1 VGYIFLFYIF
11 YLGWRISKLFEL
23 KSDFSYLRIAAAPTV
38 GIVIFTPFLFI
49 LSYLLNQLFPSLNS
63 VLCAVLIFLSLSI
76 SSEFMLLRSRFRA
89 IRDYFDEIEPTLT
102 SFYFFKKHWVFLLSV
117 IISVAISAPI
127 FFNALYITDGNL
139 EMKGYMWSDM
149 TLHLGL
155 IASFAKGENIPP
167 EFIAYPFVPINYH
180 FLTHF
185 FVAVVSF
192 VGAEPVRLLN
202 LFNVINFIQISLIS
216 LLIGRRLFK
225 SDGAGILGF
234 VLFCFGSSLALWSF
248 LWQHMNQGDLMAAL
262 LGFKGWMWQVVFE
275 MWGLFNFNVYINQRH
290 FPFGIAA
297 FGIFFYLLA
306 CFTLFDDLKTR
317 GKWPFVLT
325 GLLIGLMP
333 YFHMPTA
340 VSACFLV
347 LMCFILSNKNR
358 KDIFLTGIVA
368 GILFLPQAL
377 MWKYGVSTL
386 LSNYPKVK
394 IGYEIGRMAPVA
406 ISVYYWKILGFK
418 IVAILAGFF
427 LSCRKG
433 RILFITLVPLFIL
446 PNIFQFQHMLYD
458 NNKFLILF
466 LTVANIYA
474 AFPLIYVWRKGV
486 AGKIAACFLLIPLV
500 ATGLA
505 DYYGVMRQ
513 DMVTLP
519 YKNDKLRSWIEH
531 KTEPRSVFLT
541 DTAIKPGYSAYYSV
555 LLSGRRIYVHSIA
568 DFEQDLSV
576 RRRKAAAIYRARDK
590 THLCKILKEEGIE
603 YIVIDNSVR
612 ESKDYNLRESFFI
625 NNLSLVYK
633 DTKSGILV
641 FSVNEAC

>member
-1 VGYIFLFYIF
+1 MGYIFLFYIF

-23 KSDFSYLRIAAAPTV
+23 KSDFSYLRIAAAPIV
-38 GIVIFTPFLFI
+38 GIVISTPLLFI
-49 LSYLLNQLFPSLNS
+49 LSYLLNLLFPSSNS
-63 VLCAVLIFLSLSI
+63 ILLAVLIFLSFSI
-76 SSEFMLLRSRFRA
+76 SSDFMLLRSHFRM
-89 IRDYFDEIEPTLT
+89 IRDCFDEIESALT
-102 SFYFFKKHWVFLLSV
+102 SFYFYKKHWIFLLSI

-127 FFNALYITDGNL
+127 FFGALYITDGNL
-139 EMKGYMWSDM
+139 VMKGYMWSDM

-167 EFIAYPFVPINYH
+167 EFIAYPFVTITYH

-185 FVAVVSF
+185 IIAVASYI
-192 VGAEPVRLLN
+192 GAEPVRLLN
-202 LFNVINFIQISLIS
+202 LFDVISFTQISLIC

-225 SDGAGILGF
+225 SDAAGILGF
-234 VLFCFGSSLALWSF
+234 LLFCFGSSLALWSF
-248 LWQHMNQGDLMAAL
+248 IWQHVNKGDLIAAI

-297 FGIFFYLLA
+297 FVTFFYLLA
-306 CFTLFDDLKTR
+306 SFTLFDDLKTR

-340 VSACFLV
+340 VSACLLV
-347 LMCFILSNKNR
+347 LMFFILSNKNR
-358 KDIFLTGIVA
+358 KEIFLTGLVA
-368 GILFLPQAL
+368 GVLVLPQAL
-377 MWKYGVSTL
+377 MWKYGVSSS

-394 IGYEIGRMAPVA
+394 IGYEIGRMAPIA
-406 ISVYYWKILGFK
+406 ILLYYWKILGFK
-418 IVAILAGFF
+418 IVAILAGFL
-427 LSCRKG
+427 LSPRKG
-433 RILFITLVPLFIL
+433 RILFIALVPLFVL
-446 PNIFQFQHMLYD
+446 PNIFQFQHILYD

-474 AFPLIYVWRKGV
+474 ALPVIYMWRIGV
-486 AGKIAACFLLIPLV
+486 MGKIAACVLTIPLV

-513 DMVTLP
+513 DMATLP

-531 KTEPRSVFLT
+531 KTDPRAVFLT
-541 DTAIKPGYSAYYSV
+541 DAAIKPVYSAYYSV

-568 DFEQDLSV
+568 DFEQNLSV
-576 RRRKAAAIYRARDK
+576 RKRKAAAIYSSREK
-590 THLCKILKEEGIE
+590 QHLCKTLKGEGID
-603 YIVIDNSVR
+603 YIVIDNSAR

-625 NNLSLVYK
+625 NNLSLAYYDK
-633 DTKSGILV
+633 TSGIFV
-641 FSVNEAC
+641 FSVHEEC